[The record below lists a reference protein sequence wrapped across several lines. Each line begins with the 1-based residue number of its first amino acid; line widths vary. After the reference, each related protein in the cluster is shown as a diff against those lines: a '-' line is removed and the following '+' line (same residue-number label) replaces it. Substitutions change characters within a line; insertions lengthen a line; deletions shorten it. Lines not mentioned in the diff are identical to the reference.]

1 MLNIQIEEV
10 KLLLFAGDMILCIE
24 DPKDAIR
31 KLLELISESGKV
43 AGYKINTQKQLT
55 QKWPENLNKK

>member
-10 KLLLFAGDMILCIE
+10 KLSLFAGDMTLCIQ

-31 KLLELISESGKV
+31 KLLELTSESGKV
-43 AGYKINTQKQLT
+43 AG
-55 QKWPENLNKK
+55 

>member
-10 KLLLFAGDMILCIE
+10 KLSLFAGDMILCIE

-43 AGYKINTQKQLT
+43 AGYKMNTPKQT
-55 QKWPENLNKK
+55 THSKVARKPK